1 MEQSAPESNCGV
13 GGLTTWLASG
23 ERELP
28 DRSPMQKQ
36 QRTRARGTADVE
48 ARTRGMLQAQR
59 RGCVQRRV
67 QSARNSRWLSQ
78 IELES

>member
-48 ARTRGMLQAQR
+48 ARTRGCCRHNDAVVSNGVSNR
-59 RGCVQRRV
+59 P
-67 QSARNSRWLSQ
+67 
-78 IELES
+78 